1 MKVFA
6 IVPTGRMES
15 GEGSLGAGI
24 LARADVRCVCLAP
37 DAQIVERLA
46 VQEPPDLLIVDVDTP
61 GFPALHTIRSLRK
74 FSAYMLVPIFAVSE
88 RDWSAEAKT
97 AGASHFLKK
106 PIHPQEMEEAVAKF
120 VKPVT
125 RKAPRKGLRG
135 PCVVSKGGV
144 KIEGRI
150 CDVSIGGAQVTLPD
164 KLPLGAMVR
173 LGFALVLQK
182 NPHIIQCNARVVREV
197 PGGYGLAFCQLDV
210 TARSLLQ
217 AFAKS

>member
-6 IVPTGRMES
+6 IVPSDRLEVG
-15 GEGSLGAGI
+15 GGGSTAGI
-24 LARADVRCVCLAP
+24 LARSEVRCVCLKPEAELV
-37 DAQIVERLA
+37 DRLA
-46 VQEPPDLLIVDVDTP
+46 LQEPPDLLIVDTDTP
-61 GFPALHTIRSLRK
+61 GFAALHAIRSLRK
-74 FSAYMLVPIFAVSE
+74 FTEYMLVPIVAISE
-88 RDWSAEAKT
+88 RDWSAEAKA
-97 AGASHFLKK
+97 AGASLFLRK
-106 PIHPQEMEEAVAKF
+106 PLNPQELEDAVAKF

-164 KLPLGAMVR
+164 KLPIGAMVR
-173 LGFALVLQK
+173 LGFAVILQK
-182 NPHIIQCNARVVREV
+182 TPHIIQCNARVVRAV

-210 TARSLLQ
+210 TSRSLLQ
-217 AFAKS
+217 AFAKT